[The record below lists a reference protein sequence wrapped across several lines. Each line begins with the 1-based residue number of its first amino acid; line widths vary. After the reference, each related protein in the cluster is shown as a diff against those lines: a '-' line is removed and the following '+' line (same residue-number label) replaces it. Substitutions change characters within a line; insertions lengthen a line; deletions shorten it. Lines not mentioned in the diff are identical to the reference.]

1 MLSNTMENKLDL
13 IDKGERVIWVGF
25 VPRYIWHPV
34 DKLDHLLLPSLRTFV
49 GPVVEN
55 VKSGEK
61 GGLEYNQTRHD
72 MYSQKKDILSQNI

>member
-1 MLSNTMENKLDL
+1 MFDL

-25 VPRYIWHPV
+25 VPRFIGHPV
-34 DKLDHLLLPSLRTFV
+34 DKLDHLLLPSLRTLV

-72 MYSQKKDILSQNI
+72 MYSQKNKIFCLRISGGCFW